1 MKINAIKIYLFANL
15 IILLFLKFFISMKK
29 IVYLI
34 LFIGISLNMN
44 AANPDSLVVNKIYM
58 EALADNTAYTN
69 LEYLCTQI
77 GGRLCGSVESEKAIA
92 WAKKCLEEMALD
104 TVYLQKLMVSHWTRG
119 EKEVAYIKF
128 NSSEIKNVHVCALGE
143 SVATPKNGI
152 TAEVVEVKSFE
163 ELIKLGKENI
173 SGKIVFYN
181 RAMDPSKFITFEAY
195 GGAAGQRFVGAV
207 KAAEFG
213 AVGVVV
219 RSLTL
224 LSDFTTH
231 TGIMKYDSAGIN
243 IPAVAISTKDA
254 DLLSESLQT
263 DKHLL
268 FYMKTSCQFFSEKE
282 SYNVIG
288 EIKGTESP
296 NEIMVVGGHLD
307 SWDNGQG
314 AHDDGVGVV
323 QSIEVLR
330 IFKKLGVKPKHTIRV
345 VLFMDEECHQRG
357 GKKYAEIVKLK
368 NEKHIV
374 AIESDGGGFTP
385 NGFSFDTSQDTLNAI
400 KKWSSLLLNYGLY
413 SLTKGHSGVDIG
425 FLKGL
430 GFPLIGLETDS
441 QRYFDFQHAETDTFD
456 KVNKRQ
462 MQLGSAAMAS
472 LIYLIDKNGIQ

>member
-1 MKINAIKIYLFANL
+1 
-15 IILLFLKFFISMKK
+15 MKK

-128 NSSEIKNVHVCALGE
+128 NSAEIKNVHVCALGE

-152 TAEVVEVKSFE
+152 TAEVVEVKSFD

-263 DKHLL
+263 DNHLL
-268 FYMKTSCQFFSEKE
+268 FYMKTSCQFFLEKE

-288 EIKGTESP
+288 EVKGTESP

-323 QSIEVLR
+323 QSMEVLR
-330 IFKKLGVKPKHTIRV
+330 LFKKLGVKPKHTIRV

-456 KVNKRQ
+456 KVNNRQ